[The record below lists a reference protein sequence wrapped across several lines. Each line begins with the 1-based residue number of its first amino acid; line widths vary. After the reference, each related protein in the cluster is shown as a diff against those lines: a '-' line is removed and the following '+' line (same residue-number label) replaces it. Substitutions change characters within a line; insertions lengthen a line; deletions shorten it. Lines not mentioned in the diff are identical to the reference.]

1 MPLLE
6 RLISLVAP
14 TQCLACGVE
23 GSLLC
28 DSCGRANF
36 QMSPEHC
43 FKCKKPSKNS
53 AVCLG
58 CRPQSHLQHV
68 WSRTIYQG
76 LAKQLIHDYKF
87 ARAQFAAPSIAAF
100 MAEAL
105 PYLPRNTRVVPIPTA
120 TSRYRIR
127 GFDHAHLLAKELA
140 HQTGLQFCPILTR
153 LGQTRQVGASRTE
166 RQTQLK
172 HAFRLTGSLP
182 NNPPSHLTCPAPD
195 DRLMPPST
203 GPFPHILLV
212 DDVTTTGASLEAAAT
227 ILQAAGFKTINAL
240 TFALKIS

>member
-6 RLISLVAP
+6 RLISLIAP
-14 TQCLACGVE
+14 AQCLACGQE

-28 DSCGRANF
+28 ALCGRANF

-43 FKCKKPSKNS
+43 FMCKKPSKAS
-53 AVCLG
+53 AVCPN
-58 CRPQSHLQHV
+58 CRSQSHITYV

-87 ARAQFAAPSIAAF
+87 ARAQFAAPIIAAF

-105 PYLPRNTRVVPIPTA
+105 PLLPRNTCLVPVPTA

-140 HQTGLQFCPILTR
+140 KQTGLQFCPILTR
-153 LGQTRQVGASRTE
+153 LGQTRQVGASRSE

-172 HAFRLTGSLP
+172 HAFRLTSLLP
-182 NNPPSHLTCPAPD
+182 NNPPTHLTSSVPD
-195 DRLMPPST
+195 DRRMPPPT
-203 GPFPHILLV
+203 TIPPILLV
-212 DDVTTTGASLEAAAT
+212 DDVTTTGATLEAAAT